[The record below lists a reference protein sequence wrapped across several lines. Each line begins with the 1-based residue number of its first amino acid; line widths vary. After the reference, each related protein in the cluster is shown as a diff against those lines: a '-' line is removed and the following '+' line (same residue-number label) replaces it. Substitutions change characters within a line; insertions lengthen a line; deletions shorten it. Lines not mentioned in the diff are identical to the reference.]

1 MASCTVAPSVVAA
14 AAESEAR
21 RQAAYDSLRFALSQ
35 LASSWASIHRGAS
48 DCWKLRPAP
57 ESGLWVAGIDTGSM
71 GLEST
76 GASPAEAVLGLCHR
90 VARELEDEAW
100 VNSVLRRQLGDRR
113 LADFCHL
120 LTQVA
125 NAAKRASHG

>member
-57 ESGLWVAGIDTGSM
+57 ERGFWIAGIDTGSM
-71 GLEST
+71 GLEVT
-76 GASPAEAVLGLCHR
+76 APSPPEAVLGLCRR

-100 VNSVLRRQLGDRR
+100 VSRTLRRQLGPSR
-113 LADFCHL
+113 LFFLCQV
-120 LTQVA
+120 LTRAA
-125 NAAKRASHG
+125 NAAEEHRG